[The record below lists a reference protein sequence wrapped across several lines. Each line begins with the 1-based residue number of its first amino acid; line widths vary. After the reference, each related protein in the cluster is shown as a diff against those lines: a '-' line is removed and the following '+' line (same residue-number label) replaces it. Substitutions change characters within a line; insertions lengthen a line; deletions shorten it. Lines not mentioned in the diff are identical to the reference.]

1 MNVEAIGAHHL
12 TDILP
17 WWEARGEGAM
27 PAWLLPPLGM
37 VAVDQT
43 GPCAAGW
50 LTVFEGVAAGQ
61 IDWLVG
67 RPGLAPAQA
76 REACQSVYVALEEAA
91 REIGLRMLFASA
103 CRPSM
108 AREARGCGFS
118 ITARE
123 VTHLAKAI

>member
-1 MNVEAIGAHHL
+1 
-12 TDILP
+12 
-17 WWEARGEGAM
+17 M
-27 PAWLLPPLGM
+27 PAWLLPPLGF
-37 VAVDQT
+37 VAIDDS

-61 IDWLVG
+61 IDWLIG

-76 REACQSVYVALEEAA
+76 REACQAVYVALEEAA
-91 REIGLRMLFASA
+91 RELGLRMLFASA
-103 CRPSM
+103 CRPAM

-123 VTHLAKAI
+123 VIHLAKAI

>member
-1 MNVEAIGAHHL
+1 MNCVPVNALHL
-12 TDILP
+12 AEVLP
-17 WWEARGEGAM
+17 WWESRGEGTM
-27 PAWLLPPLGM
+27 PAWLLPPLGF
-37 VAVDQT
+37 VAMDDE

-61 IDWLVG
+61 IDWLIG
-67 RPGLAPAQA
+67 RPGLTPAKA

-91 REIGLRMLFASA
+91 REMGLRMLFASA

-118 ITARE
+118 ITAE
-123 VTHLAKAI
+123 GVTHLAKAI